1 MTLTPVLCSH
11 PVIFTLV
18 YNYFAAEH
26 RFETNPISA
35 VSLCWTE
42 HTKNRKA
49 QIFSFILTQF
59 FQSNSSGLAVC
70 YQLILWPFWF
80 GVNKVQCIMHAQ
92 QLASKIN
99 WICTAPPVRSKRHF
113 PWQEKEEKELMNVTE
128 RWLIWGDTPSAF
140 RPCRISLS

>member
-113 PWQEKEEKELMNVTE
+113 PWQEKEGKELMNVTE
-128 RWLIWGDTPSAF
+128 RVLIWGDTPSAF
-140 RPCRISLS
+140 QPCRISLS